1 MSVNRAILPKA
12 QPGLF
17 FLCLYSLAPIGCA
30 AAFAQAPGPISTEA
44 CAGIDSDADRLACY
58 DRALG
63 RDQRPG
69 SAPPEAR
76 PAPQAAATPELMS
89 RPAPSAAGPV
99 KPPIVASLLDSRWEL
114 SHKAK
119 LGTFG
124 LRAYKPL
131 SVLPGVY
138 TDEPNQF
145 PSSPEP
151 GHSVEVSESQDNF
164 EAKFQI
170 SFKTKVAQE
179 IFGPRGDLWFGYTQS
194 SRWQVYDSAAS
205 RPFRETN
212 YEPELMLVFGTRYR
226 LLGLDGRL
234 LGISL
239 NHQSNGKDLPYSRSW
254 NRVIG
259 MIGFERQAWTLML
272 RPWWRLPEVSGEEDN
287 SDIEDFIGRGDV
299 LVVRR
304 VRSHEISLLARH
316 SLRGGERSHGA
327 LELGWVFPIH
337 RDLRGYLQVFH
348 GYGESLIDYNASST
362 RIGLGISLLEWY

>member
-1 MSVNRAILPKA
+1 MILPKA
-12 QPGLF
+12 LRGLF
-17 FLCLYSLAPIGCA
+17 LLSLCSLAPFRA
-30 AAFAQAPGPISTEA
+30 VAAFGQEPPAITPEA
-44 CAGIDSDADRLACY
+44 CVGIDSDADRLACY
-58 DRALG
+58 DKAHG

-69 SAPPEAR
+69 SAPPAAR
-76 PAPQAAATPELMS
+76 PEPQPAATPELMS
-89 RPAPSAAGPV
+89 RPAAAAAGPV
-99 KPPIVASLLDSRWEL
+99 EALVVASLLDSRWEL
-114 SHKAK
+114 SHRAK

-131 SVLPGVY
+131 YVLPGVY

-212 YEPELMLVFGTRYR
+212 YEPELMLVFATRYR

-234 LGISL
+234 LGVSL

-259 MIGFERQAWTLML
+259 MVGFERQAWTLML

-287 SDIEDFIGRGDV
+287 SDIEDYVGRGDV

-304 VRSHEISLLARH
+304 VRDHEISLMARH

-337 RDLRGYLQVFH
+337 RDLKGYLQVFH

>member
-1 MSVNRAILPKA
+1 MILPKA
-12 QPGLF
+12 LRGLF
-17 FLCLYSLAPIGCA
+17 LLSLCSLVPFPPV
-30 AAFAQAPGPISTEA
+30 AAFAQEPAAISPEA
-44 CAGIDSDADRLACY
+44 CVGIGADAERLACY
-58 DRALG
+58 DKALG

-69 SAPPEAR
+69 SV
-76 PAPQAAATPELMS
+76 PQAAQQVLPPAQTPELMARQAS
-89 RPAPSAAGPV
+89 SAAAPEESPV
-99 KPPIVASLLDSRWEL
+99 VASLLDSRWEL

-119 LGTFG
+119 LGNFG

-131 SVLPGVY
+131 YLLPGVY
-138 TDEPNQF
+138 ADEPNQF

-194 SRWQVYDSAAS
+194 SRWQVYDGAAS

-234 LGISL
+234 LGVSL

-259 MIGFERQAWTLML
+259 MVGLERQAWTLML
-272 RPWWRLPEVSGEEDN
+272 RPWWRLPEVAGEEDN
-287 SDIEDFIGRGDV
+287 PDIEDYIGRGDV

-304 VRSHEISLLARH
+304 VRDHEISLLARH
-316 SLRGGERSHGA
+316 SLRGGGRSHGA
-327 LELGWVFPIH
+327 LELGWVFPIR
-337 RDLRGYLQVFH
+337 RDLRGYLQIFH